1 MDERE
6 SGTRESGGGGIAVAR
21 KKPEF
26 DLRLRVYVGDDVAMG
41 PGKASLLE
49 AIAAT
54 GSISSAARSLDMSYR
69 RAWML
74 IDTMNRRFKTP
85 LVLTKTGGRRGGGA
99 EVTKLGLEA
108 VRHFRAMQKAADK
121 AIAAPGAKLAKLLR

>member
-1 MDERE
+1 MPR
-6 SGTRESGGGGIAVAR
+6 R
-21 KKPEF
+21 KPEF

-74 IDTMNRRFKTP
+74 IETMNRCFKTP
-85 LVLTKTGGRRGGGA
+85 LVVTRTGGRRGGGA
-99 EVTKLGLEA
+99 EVTGLGLEA